1 MYIYTKNNIMT
12 LDQIAKKHG
21 INRNSLNA
29 KDDGLRIAVKS
40 IQELV
45 PMMEKRNVDAQTIA
59 DIKRLGQFLFDVSDS
74 TIG

>member
-1 MYIYTKNNIMT
+1 MT

-21 INRNSLNA
+21 INKNSLNA
-29 KDDGLRIAVKS
+29 KDDGLKIAVKS
-40 IQELV
+40 IQQLV

-59 DIKRLGQFLFDVSDS
+59 DIKKLGQFLFDVSDS